1 MIIKS
6 ERAIVDTDT
15 YDSFYIEAD
24 CNKEYHLL
32 AVNKYTSETII
43 LYSNENKENVEK
55 LLETLYGKFVRN
67 YNCMDIFRLKLII
80 ITAVKALIFQKQ
92 RLSDKQ

>member
-1 MIIKS
+1 MIIKT

-32 AVNKYTSETII
+32 AVNKCTSETIT

-55 LLETLYGKFVRN
+55 VLETLYGKFDRN
-67 YNCMDIFRLKLII
+67 HNCVDLVITSLKKLIS
-80 ITAVKALIFQKQ
+80 
-92 RLSDKQ
+92 RN